1 MREPSTDVRT
11 KCLVEHDVAS
21 ITDATATIF
30 IKYLFISNAKITNNF
45 EFGITN
51 YKLVALREMMSY

>member
-1 MREPSTDVRT
+1 
-11 KCLVEHDVAS
+11 VAN
-21 ITDATATIF
+21 ITDAIATIF
-30 IKYLFISNAKITNNF
+30 TKYLFISNAKITNNF